1 MNQEKI
7 GKFIAKLRKEKN
19 MTQEQLAEKMG
30 VSINAVS
37 KWERGI
43 SFPDV
48 SLYKKLCNELNIS
61 IEELINGE
69 KDNSESAK
77 EKALITSINEREKE
91 KKKSKRLF
99 VILSIIFF
107 IIISFLIFYNLK
119 AKINLVNDS
128 DYLYDEVIS
137 FLKKKEFVENP
148 DSKYEDF
155 NVFYSYYGFGIEK
168 ENRYKYVYMWIY
180 NSSYYIESAENGG
193 ALALSTSNSI
203 PLKAIFKDNILQDIV
218 FPKDGNEYT
227 SSIKK
232 MFPSIIEY
240 QVLHF
245 NKEKN
250 INKLFNEVENKK
262 NIYYNYLNF
271 DMSKISTDDLVYDN
285 LIFSIKYTNGKCNI
299 PVELNVFKNN
309 KYSLYTKYKACKKEQ
324 TCDEMLQYTD
334 SIEGKYEFDIIEII
348 RHSIDANLH
357 QYTNDNIPEY
367 IIRSG
372 KGHEFITDSNN
383 KYLKEFTDSINVDL
397 KQCAK
402 PDYDNQ

>member
-168 ENRYKYVYMWIY
+168 EKRYKYVYMWIY

-250 INKLFNEVENKK
+250 INKLFNAVENKK

-271 DMSKISTDDLVYDN
+271 DMSKISTEDLVYDN
-285 LIFSIKYTNGKCNI
+285 LVFSIKYTNGKCNI

-309 KYSLYTKYKACKKEQ
+309 KYSLYTKYKACKRGQ
-324 TCDEMLQYTD
+324 TCNAMLQYTD

-402 PDYDNQ
+402 PDYDN